1 MASQQSP
8 LITASHLMR
17 PARSSRPSPRS
28 PRAVMQLR
36 GLRAIVK
43 AAGVQS
49 FGHPPAYQGLR
60 DAEAGAGE
68 AVLTVGAAA
77 ISPIARLRRD
87 WLSGQIAKDIEAQ
100 GRSGE
105 FVIGARLPSERD
117 LTEPL
122 AQNEDIALFP
132 RTDDTFH
139 HRIASIAQDPLTHVV
154 PELPEDQR
162 RMSRSPPEALS
173 RAMEAHWQMV
183 EAIRDRAE
191 AAMRAHLTVVV
202 QTYSDIREEAA
213 DPAD

>member
-1 MASQQSP
+1 
-8 LITASHLMR
+8 
-17 PARSSRPSPRS
+17 
-28 PRAVMQLR
+28 MQLR
-36 GLRAIVK
+36 GLRAIVI

-49 FGHPPAYQGLR
+49 FGHPPYEELR
-60 DAEAGAGE
+60 DPEAGAGE

-77 ISPIARLRRD
+77 ISPILRLRRD
-87 WLSGQIAKDIEAQ
+87 WLSGQIAKDVEAQ

-105 FVIGARLPSERD
+105 FANRARLPSERD
-117 LTEPL
+117 LAEPL

-173 RAMEAHWQMV
+173 RAMAAHRQMV
-183 EAIRDRAE
+183 ESIRDRDADRAE